1 MQKKSRQAYS
11 QSSLFFTWMVMTML
25 GIAFFV
31 FLTATTDGDG
41 ICRHFLGDD

>member
-11 QSSLFFTWMVMTML
+11 QSNLFFLWMVRAML
-25 GIAFFV
+25 GIAFFI
-31 FLTATTDGDG
+31 FLAAATDSDG